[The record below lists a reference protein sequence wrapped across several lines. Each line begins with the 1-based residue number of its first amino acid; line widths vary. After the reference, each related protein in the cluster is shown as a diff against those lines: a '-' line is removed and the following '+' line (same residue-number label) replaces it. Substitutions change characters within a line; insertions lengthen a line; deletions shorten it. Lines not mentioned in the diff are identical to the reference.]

1 MAHPISYGVPSGEPP
16 SVSWFRPQTPDM
28 DPDESTATS
37 MRFPD
42 GRTWPNDCSYA
53 SSSASEI
60 SATGVQVCRSARRS
74 GWDWPERYTRSARN
88 TSIGWIRPLR
98 SASALRS
105 RAVTASFAGANGPST
120 PSRLSRARLRS
131 SAVMPRCGTSASH
144 TAGDAS
150 RPLGRNSHG
159 TLRSV
164 AMAMAV
170 ASVVTAWADR
180 KASTA

>member
-1 MAHPISYGVPSGEPP
+1 LG
-16 SVSWFRPQTPDM
+16 
-28 DPDESTATS
+28 
-37 MRFPD
+37 
-42 GRTWPNDCSYA
+42 
-53 SSSASEI
+53 
-60 SATGVQVCRSARRS
+60 
-74 GWDWPERYTRSARN
+74 
-88 TSIGWIRPLR
+88 

-120 PSRLSRARLRS
+120 PSRVSRARLRS

-144 TAGDAS
+144 TVGDAS

-164 AMAMAV
+164 AMAMAA

-180 KASTA
+180 KASTACTCDRASPSATFPASQPSSARCSAVSAFGWAMRRASRSANVSPAGVTRRRALHAFHAIASTSPARNQDASADRSARPVTSDVP